1 MHLKLLYTLLFF
13 CGLGHVSSP
22 GEDCNR
28 RCPSTP
34 PETTRE
40 IVRAASCSTT
50 REAARKAVPLEV
62 SSGSVKPAATSGS
75 TTRPAGAAIGSQIGI
90 TLAGQE
96 GMPEY
101 SDYQVLRFFNI

>member
-22 GEDCNR
+22 GEDCSP

-40 IVRAASCSTT
+40 VVRAASCSTI
-50 REAARKAVPLEV
+50 REAVRKTVPPEV
-62 SSGSVKPAATSGS
+62 SAGSVKPAATSGS
-75 TTRPAGAAIGSQIGI
+75 TRPAGAAIGSQIGI